1 MTLARK
7 FTKCDMYGSVAATL
21 NFNGEDTLQTAP
33 GALITIVTYVF
44 KLYIIVQTSISM
56 LTYAEMKI

>member
-44 KLYIIVQTSISM
+44 KLYVIV
-56 LTYAEMKI
+56 